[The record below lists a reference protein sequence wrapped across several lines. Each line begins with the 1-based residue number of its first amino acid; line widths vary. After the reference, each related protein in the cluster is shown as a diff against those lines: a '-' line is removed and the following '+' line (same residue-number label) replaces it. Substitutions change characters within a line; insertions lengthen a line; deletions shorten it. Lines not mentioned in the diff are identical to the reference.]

1 MHDELTAILLRHA
14 EKYPKIEPQDAVKLL
29 YQSAFGP
36 GHLIADKALARARLE
51 AELSATPSDAE
62 LPLLEPIGGG
72 YARLHLAAAK
82 AQGLPEEE
90 IADRFFA
97 AAEAET
103 PGKAAFEAA
112 LSVLERLAREEKCPF
127 SAAALADYLADYRAA
142 GCPMVSHSETY
153 RTLYRPAYRVVRL

>member
-1 MHDELTAILLRHA
+1 MEAVLLTHFAR
-14 EKYPKIEPQDAVKLL
+14 YPAMTPQDAVKLL

-36 GHLIADKALARARLE
+36 GHLIADKGLARVRLE
-51 AELSATPSDAE
+51 NELSATPADGA

-82 AQGLPEEE
+82 AQQLPGDTV
-90 IADRFFA
+90 AARFFA
-97 AAEAET
+97 AAEAEA

-112 LSVLERLAREEKCPF
+112 LSTLERLAREEKCPF

-153 RTLYRPAYRVVRL
+153 RNLYHPAYRVVRL

>member
-1 MHDELTAILLRHA
+1 MEAVLLTHFAR
-14 EKYPKIEPQDAVKLL
+14 YPAMTPQDAVKLL

-51 AELSATPSDAE
+51 AELSATPADAE

-90 IADRFFA
+90 IAVRFFA
-97 AAEAET
+97 AAEAEA
-103 PGKAAFEAA
+103 PGKAAFAAA
-112 LSVLERLAREEKCPF
+112 LSALERLAKEGTCPF
-127 SAAALADYLADYRAA
+127 SAAELTAYLTDYRAA

-153 RTLYRPAYRVVRL
+153 RTLYRPAYRVVQL